1 MNYIILAA
9 ALSWTV
15 AQLIKTVTHLV
26 RYKTLSLE
34 RLLGAGGMPSSHS
47 AMVCSALAAVFRKEG
62 FSSTYFAITALFA
75 FIVMYD
81 AMGVRRA
88 AGLHAREIN
97 KINKIVEETSE
108 VLDIEM
114 PVGSI
119 SKRLRSG
126 LKGGKLPEFLGHT
139 PFEVFGG
146 AVLGLIFG
154 MIVPMK

>member
-15 AQLIKTVTHLV
+15 AQLIKTATYLIHN
-26 RYKTLSLE
+26 KSLSFE

-47 AMVCSALAAVFRKEG
+47 AMVCSALAVVYRKEG
-62 FSSTYFAITALFA
+62 FASTNLAIMALFA

-97 KINKIVEETSE
+97 KINKIVEEKTDCSKAIPAK
-108 VLDIEM
+108 VLQ
-114 PVGSI
+114 
-119 SKRLRSG
+119 KKH
-126 LKGGKLPEFLGHT
+126 KGAFKSRKLQEFLGHT
-139 PFEVFGG
+139 PLEVLGG
-146 AVLGLIFG
+146 AALGLIFG
-154 MIVPMK
+154 LIMPVK